1 MFDLGRTLLAVVE
14 RSPDTL
20 AIVEAKLP
28 ILLFLDG
35 KNSPPPPRA

>member
-20 AIVEAKLP
+20 AIVDGGEAAQLRGVV
-28 ILLFLDG
+28 L
-35 KNSPPPPRA
+35 